1 MVTSAGMRASAK
13 VEKPV
18 EVKTEKA
25 EAKAKN
31 TKSAKSAKK

>member
-25 EAKAKN
+25 EAKNK
-31 TKSAKSAKK
+31 TPKSAKGTKK